1 MTIPFV
7 HEKSEEKKHPVFA
20 LTPLGKQKADAFAGE
35 GPKLKVLCVLSEQG
49 PCTVSEV
56 SRGAGLDYDKA
67 THIMKQLMKEGFIER
82 AN

>member
-1 MTIPFV
+1 MNIPFV
-7 HEKSEEKKHPVFA
+7 REKSDEKRHPVFA

-35 GPKLKVLCVLSEQG
+35 GPKLKALCVLSEQG

-56 SRGAGLDYDKA
+56 SRAAGMDYDKA
-67 THIMKQLMKEGFIER
+67 TLIMKQLMREGYISR